1 MEIGIL
7 YFFAVLLV
15 GIIFFECTKAG
26 QKIADYFIKK
36 IMK

>member
-7 YFFAVLLV
+7 YFFAVLVV
-15 GIIFFECTKAG
+15 GITFFECTNTG
-26 QKIADYFIKK
+26 QKITDYIIKK

>member
-7 YFFAVLLV
+7 FILSFICTSIL
-15 GIIFFECTKAG
+15 FFECTKAG
-26 QKIADYFIKK
+26 QKIADFFIKK

>member
-7 YFFAVLLV
+7 FLLLA
-15 GIIFFECTKAG
+15 ICTSILFFECTKTG

>member
-7 YFFAVLLV
+7 YFFIALVV
-15 GIIFFECTKAG
+15 GIIFFECTKTG
-26 QKIADYFIKK
+26 QKIIEYFIKK

>member
-7 YFFAVLLV
+7 YFFTALVV
-15 GIIFFECTKAG
+15 GITFFECTKTG
-26 QKIADYFIKK
+26 HKITDYIIKK